1 MERTTPDISNLKL
14 VYLFSGNCSRQNSRE
29 KFLRLLGDLPTR
41 RSLSLSS
48 DHPPLLFGPKNFFP
62 SPQTTPAR
70 GKKNV
75 FRLLGANFGAKVLVK
90 SAPSRAPPC
99 STPSRGEE
107 AELRAGGG
115 RLAKEALHQRSHL
128 EVEMNFGANHP
139 RHIQLEIGFR
149 KKAQKARQAF
159 GASPGG
165 PGCACGSASGVPV
178 GAPLGTWVGTRGALR
193 GALHPKSLETSK
205 TYETLGFLHPLRR
218 ANEARK

>member
-1 MERTTPDISNLKL
+1 MCTLKARKRWKGART
-14 VYLFSGNCSRQNSRE
+14 
-29 KFLRLLGDLPTR
+29 LGFP
-41 RSLSLSS
+41 SLSLCCYA
-48 DHPPLLFGPKNFFP
+48 PVCTLCTFWAFLRFLGFL
-62 SPQTTPAR
+62 AR
-70 GKKNV
+70 TQK
-75 FRLLGANFGAKVLVK
+75 A
-90 SAPSRAPPC
+90 
-99 STPSRGEE
+99 
-107 AELRAGGG
+107 
-115 RLAKEALHQRSHL
+115 QR
-128 EVEMNFGANHP
+128 EVEMNFGAKHP

-165 PGCACGSASGVPV
+165 PGCTCGSASGVPV